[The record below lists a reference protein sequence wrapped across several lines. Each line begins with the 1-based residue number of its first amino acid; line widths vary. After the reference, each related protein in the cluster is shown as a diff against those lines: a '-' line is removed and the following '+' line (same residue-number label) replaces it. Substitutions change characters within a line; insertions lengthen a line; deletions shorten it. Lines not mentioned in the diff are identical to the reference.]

1 MPFCAVAPAPSVT
14 LLIRREIADDQL
26 VDLLRLPSRRSGD
39 RPGRFDVPHLE
50 CREDLTHLW
59 RIVDREK
66 ELAAR
71 AGQDRRQ
78 AFEVAATERA
88 GAEWQDALLRHYDA
102 PGNILYSSEACSFN
116 RKWLFARKPNFSR

>member
-1 MPFCAVAPAPSVT
+1 MAVPFFAVAPAPSVP
-14 LLIRREIADDQL
+14 LSIGREIADDQL
-26 VDLLRLPSRRSGD
+26 IDLLRVAGD
-39 RPGRFDVPHLE
+39 RPGRLDAPDLE
-50 CREDLTHLW
+50 CRENLAHLR

-78 AFEVAATERA
+78 ALEVAATERA
-88 GAEWQDALLRHYDA
+88 AEWQDALLRHYDA
-102 PGNILYSSEACSFN
+102 LGNILYSSEACSFN